1 MREHALG
8 AFGKGEIGLIGHA
21 GRSRAEI
28 GVAALPGR
36 SRALAC
42 LGATLAVIALLAG
55 AGAPKAFADDP
66 NVNPLQPFAD
76 LSTQFIQKPPGTKE
90 NLKLWYGPY
99 VIPPGWDA
107 NRVDLTLPLR
117 SGMVVSVEPGMRLVN
132 DGSEPAHQTAHI
144 HHAHWFS
151 LNPGSETDNYTGGLT
166 DWFFGNGDEE
176 TRADFQERSAADPN
190 GPIYGGHIGPTEPQ
204 PMIYMLHNKTS
215 RPMVV
220 WIMLEITF
228 IHGTMAQLNALGD
241 RPYNEVTGVLF
252 GRTFDVPR
260 KPKSRDGTFETP
272 EDDPRGVIEWTSPIS
287 GTLIGTGSHLHPGG
301 LRVITENYGS
311 EENPCTA
318 RGGGYGG
325 TVLLKS
331 DARWRKGVK
340 FSEDFQMEVTNP
352 AFRAPIHEGDRIRI
366 SGIYENRKHA
376 WYQVMTHQG
385 LYIDESQPPKGRCK
399 PYLVGKAKK
408 GKPMTQRQKQRMR
421 RICGAKPTRA
431 KRAACERKMRAK
443 RRIDPTEGVK
453 NRSWGHHPT
462 DKICG
467 KRYDAPPC
475 ERPLAEQGPGVRTDL
490 VTIADFKYYPG
501 DRALGGTQGAPAQV
515 PQGSSL
521 TFLNVDQALNIRH
534 SVTTCRWPCNG
545 PYVANYPLPDGTWDS
560 GTLGYDLIDG
570 GSPNPI
576 ASTPANLEV
585 GKYAY
590 FCRIH
595 PWMRGAFEVV
605 PQ

>member
-1 MREHALG
+1 LSTRSAQRRSTNRAAVALG
-8 AFGKGEIGLIGHA
+8 SALTALTLGLWSG
-21 GRSRAEI
+21 G
-28 GVAALPGR
+28 AAL
-36 SRALAC
+36 
-42 LGATLAVIALLAG
+42 
-55 AGAPKAFADDP
+55 ADNP
-66 NVNPLQPFAD
+66 NIDPLQPVTNLGD
-76 LSTQFIQKPPGTKE
+76 QFVPREPGTKE
-90 NLKLWYGPY
+90 KLKFFYGPY

-117 SGMVVSVEPGMRLVN
+117 EGMVVSVEPGMRRVT
-132 DGSEPAHQTAHI
+132 DGTEPAHQVAHI

-151 LNPGSETDNYTGGLT
+151 FNPGSQTDNYTFGFT

-176 TRADFQERSAADPN
+176 TRANFEQRSAADPH

-215 RPMVV
+215 SPMTV
-220 WIMLEITF
+220 WIMLEVTF
-228 IHGTMAQLNALGD
+228 VHGSMEELNTLGD

-260 KPKSRDGTFETP
+260 KPKSKDGTFETP

-311 EENPCTA
+311 KQRPCRS

-331 DARWRKGVK
+331 DALWRKDVK
-340 FSEDFQMEVTNP
+340 FSEDFQMEVTHP
-352 AFRAPIHEGDRIRI
+352 AFRAPIHKGDRIRL
-366 SGIYENRKHA
+366 SGIYENRRHA
-376 WYQVMTHQG
+376 WYAVMTHQG

-399 PYLVGKAKK
+399 PYLVGKAAKK
-408 GKPMTQRQKQRMR
+408 RP
-421 RICGAKPTRA
+421 
-431 KRAACERKMRAK
+431 
-443 RRIDPTEGVK
+443 RIDPTAGVK

-467 KRYDAPPC
+467 KRYGAPPC
-475 ERPLAEQGPGVRTDL
+475 ERPLADRGPGVETDT
-490 VTIADFKYYPG
+490 VTIANFQYQPG
-501 DRALGGTQGAPAQV
+501 DRALSGRQRAPARI
-515 PQGSSL
+515 PQGSRL
-521 TFLNVDQALNIRH
+521 TFFNADQLLNIRH
-534 SVTTCRWPCNG
+534 SVTTCPWPCNG
-545 PYVANYPLPDGTWDS
+545 PYVANYPLPDGVWDS
-560 GTLGYDLIDG
+560 GTLGFDIVDG
-570 GSPNPI
+570 GSPNPF
-576 ASTPANLEV
+576 AATPANLKP
-585 GKYAY
+585 GKYSY

-605 PQ
+605 PK